1 MTATNSSARISVAMC
16 TYHGTLHLEKQLHS
30 LSMQTLQP
38 AELIVCDDNSEDET
52 VSILERF
59 GRQAAF
65 PVRIVVN
72 ERNQGSTRNF
82 DQAIE
87 MATGEFIALC
97 DQDDL
102 WFPEKLAELARVLE
116 DDPAVGGVFSDA
128 TLSDD
133 HGAPVRRGAGRGPQ
147 QTLWGLHG
155 FNRSKQEGFTRGGA
169 IELLLRHDVVTGA
182 TLMVRASLRPVWH
195 PIPATWVHD
204 GWIAWMLAIH
214 SRLALVAKP
223 LIAYRIHAG
232 QQLGTGAG
240 SRAEKLKRIR
250 STERARYGK
259 VADQFEDLHRRL
271 LDCNSTNTALLN
283 SLEQKFSFL
292 RRRSRLPRSLF
303 ARICFLLANFPA
315 YWRYARGWRS
325 LGKDLFLS

>member
-1 MTATNSSARISVAMC
+1 
-16 TYHGTLHLEKQLHS
+16 
-30 LSMQTLQP
+30 MQTLQP

-52 VSILERF
+52 VSILECFR
-59 GRQAAF
+59 RQAAF

-72 ERNQGSTRNF
+72 QRNLGSTRNF

-128 TLSDD
+128 ALIDD
-133 HGAPVRRGAGRGPQ
+133 HGAPVRGGAGSGPR

-155 FNRSKQEGFTRGGA
+155 FNRTKQQWFTRGRA

-182 TLMVRASLRPVWH
+182 TLMVRASLRPVWN
-195 PIPATWVHD
+195 PIPETWVHD
-204 GWIAWMLAIH
+204 GWIAWMLTIH

-232 QQLGTGAG
+232 QQLGTGSG
-240 SRAEKLKRIR
+240 SRAERLRR
-250 STERARYGK
+250 MQNSERLRYEK
-259 VADQFEDLHRRL
+259 VADQFEDLRNCLMDR
-271 LDCNSTNTALLN
+271 NSANRALLL
-283 SLEQKFSFL
+283 SVDRKIAFL
-292 RRRSRLPRSLF
+292 RRRSRLPRGLVARVLF
-303 ARICFLLANFPA
+303 MLGNIPA
-315 YWRYARGWRS
+315 YWTFARGWRS
-325 LGKDLFLS
+325 VGKDLFLF